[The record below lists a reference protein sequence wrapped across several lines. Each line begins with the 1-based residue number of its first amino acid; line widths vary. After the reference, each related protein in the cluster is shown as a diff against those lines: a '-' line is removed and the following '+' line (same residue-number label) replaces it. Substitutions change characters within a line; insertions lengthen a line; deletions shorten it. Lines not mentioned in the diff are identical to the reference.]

1 MKYLD
6 GYLNNCIHDTLLF
19 IFGLVAVFPFNAIY
33 VLSKADCSNKKK
45 KTTLKFKFV
54 CVYFDFKVELNFL
67 KLNQVIQTEA
77 HIMIPIDR

>member
-1 MKYLD
+1 M
-6 GYLNNCIHDTLLF
+6 
-19 IFGLVAVFPFNAIY
+19 
-33 VLSKADCSNKKK
+33 LSKADCSNKKK

-77 HIMIPIDR
+77 HIIIPIDRKLTYENFTTINTNISKKSNELTFHQLNK

>member
-1 MKYLD
+1 M
-6 GYLNNCIHDTLLF
+6 
-19 IFGLVAVFPFNAIY
+19 Y

-77 HIMIPIDR
+77 HIIIPIDR